1 VSTRAERTVWRGPV
15 QIIYWQGPGDTWP
28 YNVTSYVKR
37 GGAERYSISS
47 SGQISR
53 SGGRLPCGWR
63 FSANAE
69 IYPNQY
75 GWPGYLIG
83 STSAAF
89 AGNVAVGSGRPDCTP
104 LIRLDESRVQAILED
119 ARLTETNQM
128 ILEYQKLLRIGT
140 QPGATLSLSQL
151 TQNSYINN
159 LASETRQKII
169 NRFMGNSYIQDLIRA
184 GILTR

>member
-1 VSTRAERTVWRGPV
+1 M
-15 QIIYWQGPGDTWP
+15 
-28 YNVTSYVKR
+28 
-37 GGAERYSISS
+37 
-47 SGQISR
+47 
-53 SGGRLPCGWR
+53 PCGWS

-69 IYPNQY
+69 IYPNQS
-75 GWPGYLIG
+75 GWPGYLVG

-89 AGNVAVGSGRPDCTP
+89 SGNVAVGSGKPDCTP

-128 ILEYQKLLRIGT
+128 IFEYQKLLRIGT
-140 QPGATLSLSQL
+140 QPSATVSLAQL
-151 TQNSYINN
+151 TENSYINN